1 MAAARR
7 DPIPPLEWLA
17 AAIGLL
23 IAIGLIAII
32 AREGVVAADDPVPQ
46 LTVTVGQPIA
56 SPTGHVVAIRVQN
69 LSSRT
74 AASVQVEGEL
84 KAGAGE
90 PETSGATID
99 YVPGHSEAAGGLLF
113 TSDPRQGRLE
123 VRIVGYEI
131 P

>member
-1 MAAARR
+1 MTPARR

-56 SPTGHVVAIRVQN
+56 SPGRHVVPIRVQN
-69 LSSRT
+69 FSSRT
-74 AASVQVEGEL
+74 AASVQVKGEL
-84 KAGAGE
+84 VPGGGE
-90 PETSGATID
+90 PEESGTTID
-99 YVPGHSEAAGGLLF
+99 YAPGHSEAAGGLIF